1 MSHEEKKEKER
12 KSVVVTAASIIQQRF
27 GRSIQ
32 VSGDK
37 YKKQIEAIS
46 SGSILLDNSIGKCK
60 GYPRGSTIEVFGW
73 EGAGKTLLL
82 YLAIAEAQK
91 KYPDEPCVLIDAER
105 QFEFQAAWAEQVGV
119 DISKLIVLKC
129 STAEECFDMIHALVL
144 GEYEADKKT
153 GEVIKVINPGKYAI
167 IGVDSVTQ
175 LVSMVDSVKQM
186 GDSRQRGSQAS
197 AIGLGLKKVTSAM
210 ARSDVESK
218 SILFFINQLR
228 KNPNQMFGN
237 PEYRTGG
244 NALPFYDTIALK
256 VAKVWDSVERDDTG
270 EIISHDVKVTFEK
283 NKAGSLPEDAIVFTL
298 MHDGS
303 GVNNEKELFDVALLN
318 GVVKEYEITKK
329 DGKITY
335 RYNFVNPESGQKIY
349 KDLEDF
355 SKKKFDEILEAK
367 PEIRQKINDLI
378 KDRKIF
384 VNKDQVKEE
393 IPDSAYSEK
402 NASNSDDEDVDTS
415 ESQNEASSENEKTDE
430 TLPETEESKERRKK
444 KRSLK
449 I

>member
-1 MSHEEKKEKER
+1 MSHEEKKEKEK
-12 KSVVVTAASIIQQRF
+12 KSVVISAANIIRERF
-27 GRSIQ
+27 GRSIE

-37 YKKQIEAIS
+37 YKKPIEAIS

-105 QFEFQAAWAEQVGV
+105 QFEFQAEWAEKVGV

-144 GEYEADKKT
+144 GEHEVDKKT
-153 GEVIKVINPGKYAI
+153 GEVLKVINPGKYAI
-167 IGVDSVTQ
+167 IGIDSVTQ
-175 LVSMVDSVKQM
+175 LVSTIDSVKQL

-210 ARSDVESK
+210 ARTDVESR

-228 KNPNQMFGN
+228 KNPNSLGRVSD
-237 PEYRTGG
+237 YRTGG
-244 NALPFYDTIALK
+244 NALPFYDTVALK
-256 VAKVWDSVERDDTG
+256 VAKVWDSVERDEAG
-270 EIISHDVKVTFEK
+270 EILSHDVKVTFEK
-283 NKAGSLPEDAIVFTL
+283 NKAGPLPEDAIVFTL

-303 GVNNEKELFDVALLN
+303 GVNNEKELFDVAFIN
-318 GVVKEYEITKK
+318 GVIKEYQTTKK
-329 DGKITY
+329 DGKITL
-335 RYNFVNPESGQKIY
+335 RYNFVNPVSGQKLY
-349 KDLEDF
+349 NDLDDF
-355 SKKKFDEILEAK
+355 SKRKFDEILETK
-367 PEIRQKINDLI
+367 PEIKQKINDLI

-402 NASNSDDEDVDTS
+402 NVSNSDDETPEPQI
-415 ESQNEASSENEKTDE
+415 ESVVEKTELQD
-430 TLPETEESKERRKK
+430 EESEVERKK
-444 KRSLK
+444 RKKLSLK